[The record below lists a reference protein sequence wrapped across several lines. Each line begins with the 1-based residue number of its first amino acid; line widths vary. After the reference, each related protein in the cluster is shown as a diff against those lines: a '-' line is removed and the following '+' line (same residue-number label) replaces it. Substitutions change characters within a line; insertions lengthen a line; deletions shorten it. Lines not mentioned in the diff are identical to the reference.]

1 MDEPRTEEVIVAGV
15 EEAHVEKRAV
25 LKGRVRVETSVEV
38 VEERVSAMLKG
49 EVIDVVRV
57 PVGTTVTAV
66 PEIRTEGD
74 LTIVPVVEEVLVVE
88 KRLVLREE
96 LHIRR
101 TATTEEV
108 DQTVALR
115 RQSVSVTRLDPEP
128 RTTTPGDDHDL

>member
-49 EVIDVVRV
+49 EVIDIVRV

-115 RQSVSVTRLDPEP
+115 RQSVSVTRLDSEP